1 MTSLKQDDKRWK
13 ALAVLS
19 ISYLMVVLDVSIVNV
34 ALSHIALDLEV
45 AQADLQWVIT
55 GYALTFGGFMLL
67 GGRIGDLIGRKRL
80 FMLGI
85 ALFALFSLMCG
96 LATSPEM
103 LIVARILQG
112 AAAAMLAPSV
122 FSIVA
127 VTFAEGAERNKALGI
142 LGAVAGSG
150 AAIGV
155 ILGGVLTEK
164 VDWRWCFW
172 INVPIAAITLFF
184 TWRLVR
190 ESRAD
195 STHRHFDAS
204 GAVLITSS
212 LMILVYA
219 LTRASE
225 DGWLETT
232 TLGLI
237 AVSLVLA
244 AAFVVVE
251 MRTAH
256 PLVPMTFF
264 RRRVPTG
271 ANVIGFLL
279 GMIVQGIFL
288 LLSLY
293 MQFVLHYEPIKTGVA
308 YLAIAVTS
316 IVAAGAAQALVSRI
330 GVRSVLAVGMVCL
343 AAGLLLLTRISVDTA
358 YASGLLP
365 GFLLI
370 GVGLGFSFVPVS
382 IAALAG
388 VPGYE
393 AGLASGLI
401 NTNQQ
406 IGGALGVAVLA
417 SVATT
422 VTGPVNFA
430 SMTAD
435 DRANLTDGYAV
446 GLFVAAGFAVLALVA
461 LFTLLRGD
469 ALKNAGQDA
478 TVVHGM

>member
-1 MTSLKQDDKRWK
+1 MTTEARDDNRWK

-19 ISYLMVVLDVSIVNV
+19 VSYLMVVLDVSIVNV
-34 ALSHIALDLEV
+34 ALSHIALDLKV

-67 GGRIGDLIGRKRL
+67 GGRIGDLLGRKRL
-80 FMLGI
+80 FMLGVG
-85 ALFALFSLMCG
+85 LFAFFSLLCG

-103 LIVARILQG
+103 LIVARIFQG
-112 AAAAMLAPSV
+112 AAAAALAPSV

-127 VTFAEGAERNKALGI
+127 VTFEEGAERNKALGI

-164 VDWRWCFW
+164 ADWRWCFF
-172 INVPIAAITLFF
+172 INVPIALITLLF
-184 TWRLVR
+184 TSRFVR

-195 STHRHFDAS
+195 STHRHFDAA
-204 GAVLITSS
+204 GAVLVTGS

-219 LTRASE
+219 LTHASE
-225 DGWLETT
+225 SGWLEPL

-237 AVSLVLA
+237 AVSIVLMI
-244 AAFVVVE
+244 AFVLVE
-251 MRTAH
+251 MRSKH

-271 ANVIGFLL
+271 ANVIGFAL
-279 GMIVQGIFL
+279 GMTVQGIFL

-293 MQFVLHYEPIKTGVA
+293 MQFVLGYEPIKTGFA
-308 YLAIAVTS
+308 YLSLALTS

-330 GVRSVLAVGMVCL
+330 GVRTVLMVGMVTMG
-343 AAGLLLLTRISVDTA
+343 AGLLLLTQIGTDTS

-388 VPGYE
+388 VPAYE

-406 IGGALGVAVLA
+406 IGGALGVAVLS

-430 SMTAD
+430 ALTPQ
-435 DRANLTDGYAV
+435 NLSDLTHGYAV
-446 GLFVAAGFAVLALVA
+446 GLGVAAGFTLIGLITILVM
-461 LFTLLRGD
+461 LRGKE
-469 ALKNAGQDA
+469 LKNAGQDTA
-478 TVVHGM
+478 VVHGM

>member
-1 MTSLKQDDKRWK
+1 MTTNVQDENRWK

-19 ISYLMVVLDVSIVNV
+19 MSYLMVVLDVSIVNV
-34 ALSHIALDLEV
+34 ALSHIALDLKV

-67 GGRIGDLIGRKRL
+67 GGRVGDLLGRKRL
-80 FMLGI
+80 FRAGVAPL
-85 ALFALFSLMCG
+85 AVFSFTCG
-96 LATSPEM
+96 VSTSPEM

-112 AAAAMLAPSV
+112 TAAAMLAPSV

-127 VTFAEGAERNKALGI
+127 VTFQEGAERNKALGI

-164 VDWRWCFW
+164 VDWRWCFL
-172 INVPIAAITLFF
+172 INVPIALVTLFF

-195 STHRHFDAS
+195 TTHRHFDAF
-204 GAVLITSS
+204 GAVLITGA

-225 DGWLETT
+225 DGWLEPA
-232 TLGLI
+232 TLSLI
-237 AVSLVLA
+237 GVSIVMA
-244 AAFVVVE
+244 IAFVVVE
-251 MRTAH
+251 MRSKY

-271 ANVIGFLL
+271 ANVIGFAL
-279 GMIVQGIFL
+279 GMMVQGIFL

-293 MQFVLHYEPIKTGVA
+293 MQFVLGYEPIKTGVA

-316 IVAAGAAQALVSRI
+316 VVAAGAAQAIVSRI
-330 GVRSVLAVGMVCL
+330 GVRTALTVGMVCL
-343 AAGLLLLTRISVDTA
+343 GAGLLLLTQIAVDTS
-358 YASGLLP
+358 YASGLFP
-365 GFLLI
+365 GFILI
-370 GVGLGFSFVPVS
+370 GIGLGFAFVPVS

-388 VPGYE
+388 VPPYE

-406 IGGALGVAVLA
+406 IGGALGVAILS

-422 VTGPVNFA
+422 VTGSVNFA
-430 SMTAD
+430 ALTP
-435 DRANLTDGYAV
+435 ANKVDLTHGYAV
-446 GLFVAAGFAVLALVA
+446 GLGVAAGFALLGLIIV
-461 LFTLLRGD
+461 FSMLRGD
-469 ALKNAGQDA
+469 ELKHAGQDA
-478 TVVHGM
+478 GMVHGM